1 MPINFEDVLNTI
13 QENDDIVENSLILR
27 LYDEYEKNDVEKSNE
42 KITIIK
48 INNAYNRISAKIKEL
63 KVMDSFS
70 ERISKYYII
79 LRTDMDNFSINDRKN
94 IERVLNLITILEALL
109 KLDITFIS
117 NVENCLEKELEKKK
131 VNMRSK

>member
-13 QENDDIVENSLILR
+13 QENDDVVENSLILR

-63 KVMDSFS
+63 KVMDPFS
-70 ERISKYYII
+70 ERIAKYYII

-131 VNMRSK
+131 VNKRSK